1 MFFKKINEEKKEKE
15 KERSTGGIDMLDL
28 ISDLESNNK

>member
-15 KERSTGGIDMLDL
+15 RPTGGIDMLDL